1 MGLLLNRAQRWLEVA
16 NLGRSVFGSLGLAS
30 LAYGLLLLVVFG
42 AEVEVPT
49 LGEAT
54 LPLWAQ
60 AGYYFGGGLLNRP
73 LPDEGY

>member
-1 MGLLLNRAQRWLEVA
+1 MGLLLNHFQRWLEVA

-42 AEVEVPT
+42 AGAPDSA

-54 LPLWAQ
+54 L
-60 AGYYFGGGLLNRP
+60 LL
-73 LPDEGY
+73 